1 MKAPDFDYA
10 RPSSLQE
17 ALALLAAGEG
27 GAQPL
32 AGGQSLMPMLNFRI
46 STPEMLVDL
55 SGLPELRGL
64 EQTPQGLRIGAM
76 TRYCE
81 LEAFPDLAKIQPL
94 VAAALPHIAHDAIRN
109 RGTIGGSVAL
119 ADPAAEMPA
128 ILLALGAVISLD
140 GPNGPRDVAAD
151 DYFLGYY
158 ETACEPDELIT
169 SILLPKIEPGD
180 SFGFHEL
187 VQRHGDYAMAGVAI
201 RSSGIA
207 PLAGLRIGFF
217 GVADRALRVTA
228 LEDALN
234 GTDGTDIAGA
244 LSHLSEIDF
253 QGDTKITAETRAHYA
268 GVALKR
274 ALKEMLT

>member
-10 RPSSLQE
+10 RPSTLPE
-17 ALALLAAGEG
+17 ALAILAAGDG

-46 STPEMLVDL
+46 SAPDTLVDL
-55 SGLPELRGL
+55 SGLAELRGI
-64 EQTPQGLRIGAM
+64 EQTPHGLRIGAM

-81 LEAFPDLAKIQPL
+81 LQALPNLAEILPL
-94 VAAALPHIAHDAIRN
+94 VAAALPHIAHDAVRN
-109 RGTIGGSVAL
+109 RGTIGGSIAL

-128 ILLALGAVISLD
+128 VLLALDATITLD
-140 GPNGPRDVAAD
+140 GPSGPREVKAD

-169 SILLPKIEPGD
+169 EILLPTAQPTD
-180 SFGFHEL
+180 RFGFYEL

-201 RSSGIA
+201 RASGTD

-217 GVADRALRVTA
+217 GVTDRAVRVPA

-234 GTDGTDIAGA
+234 GTVGADIADA
-244 LSHLSEIDF
+244 LPHLAEIDF